1 MHEAGRTQRPLAET
15 LVVLGLIT
23 LATVAI
29 AWGGRSTPLDAYVHV
44 IVGVLF
50 LVSALQLA
58 QRSPDGLSRYGLALG
73 GLMEPPQNAEPGVLA
88 SLLDLLS
95 ALRRALPSALR
106 ELGYAARIVAL
117 VFPPFVIGFF
127 LWHRPEHAF
136 ELQLPVDLPAYVM
149 TQLLVVALPEEA
161 LFRGYA
167 QTRLHDAFGDRVRV
181 LGVTLSLRALLV
193 QAALFGLMHF
203 AVEPY
208 PARLA
213 VFFPALLF
221 GWVRQARGGIG
232 AAVILHA
239 ASNLLGDVLAR
250 GWL

>member
-1 MHEAGRTQRPLAET
+1 MQEVGRTERPLAET
-15 LVVLGLIT
+15 LVVLAVIT

-29 AWGGRSTPLDAYVHV
+29 AWGGRGTALDAYVHV

-50 LVSALQLA
+50 LVSSLQLA
-58 QRSPDGLSRYGLALG
+58 QRAPDGLARHGLELG
-73 GLMEPPQNAEPGVLA
+73 GLLDPPAQAVSGLWA
-88 SLLDLLS
+88 SLLDLLR
-95 ALRRALPSALR
+95 AIRRALPAALA
-106 ELGYAARIVAL
+106 ELGFAARLIAL
-117 VFPPFVIGFF
+117 IFPPFVLGFY
-127 LWHRPEHAF
+127 LWHRPEHGF
-136 ELQLPVDLPAYVM
+136 ELRFPDDLAAYVM

-181 LGVTLSLRALLV
+181 LGVALSLKALLL
-193 QAALFGLMHF
+193 QALLFALMHY

-221 GWVRQARGGIG
+221 GWTRQARGGIG
-232 AAVILHA
+232 AAVVLHA